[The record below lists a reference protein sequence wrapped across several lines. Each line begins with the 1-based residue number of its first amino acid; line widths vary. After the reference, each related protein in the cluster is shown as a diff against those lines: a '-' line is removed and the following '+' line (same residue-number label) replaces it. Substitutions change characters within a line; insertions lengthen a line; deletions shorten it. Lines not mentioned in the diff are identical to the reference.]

1 MVWNF
6 ESFIP
11 RDLHIL
17 KEFESK
23 LLSTISEE
31 KNDKAIA

>member
-1 MVWNF
+1 
-6 ESFIP
+6 
-11 RDLHIL
+11 LHIL

-31 KNDKAIA
+31 KNDKAIAWKKWYNEELYNL